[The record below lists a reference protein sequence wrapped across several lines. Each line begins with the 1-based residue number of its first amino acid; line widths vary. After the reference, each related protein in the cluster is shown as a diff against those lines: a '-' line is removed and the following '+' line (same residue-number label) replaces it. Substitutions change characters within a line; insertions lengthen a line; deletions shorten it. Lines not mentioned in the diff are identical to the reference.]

1 MMLKIYHQLHKT
13 KRDGARIEKWLHAS
27 LDIPSQH
34 CHVPDLKWIKEF
46 KQWVWEHEDSKVLM
60 HPFTS
65 TKDLATL
72 CCDEWLELQTISAFM
87 AIINNSTNR
96 RKAMTFSN
104 LVELNDNELKSV
116 MATELKNVDEIALI
130 LHVGKNTWNS
140 YISSRNLPGN
150 H

>member
-1 MMLKIYHQLHKT
+1 M
-13 KRDGARIEKWLHAS
+13 ARCFTGYTVTALPCSRFEMDQRVQAMG
-27 LDIPSQH
+27 
-34 CHVPDLKWIKEF
+34 
-46 KQWVWEHEDSKVLM
+46 WEHEDSKVLM

-104 LVELNDNELKSV
+104 LVELKDNELESV

-130 LHVGKNTWNS
+130 LHVGKNTRNS

-150 H
+150 HWSFLTVDLQSGSFKYCDSMC